1 MPPNTTADAATLEV
15 DENDASPDEEPQAP
29 AAPASLAASPDAV
42 RNSPEFRALNAKL
55 RREARERGR
64 IEQQL
69 VTEREHRA
77 AAEADRMAEQESEI
91 QALLGDD
98 GVDAWNRISELSVSD
113 PLGAAREM
121 RRFAESLAQ
130 SQPPAAPAPA
140 GAPPPDEGAA
150 AVSTRTP
157 LPPVRGVGA
166 GVPLGQSGNDNS
178 WAAIKADAEARFG
191 ELVEMNQNPTTR
203 NRVTMRHRA
212 EGVITYLAGAL
223 AGHMVDRESRQR

>member
-1 MPPNTTADAATLEV
+1 VPNTTADPATLEV
-15 DENDASPDEEPQAP
+15 DDDASPDEEPEAP
-29 AAPASLAASPDAV
+29 AAPASIAASPEAV
-42 RNSPEFRALNAKL
+42 RNSPEYRALRNKL
-55 RREARERGR
+55 RTESRNKGR

-69 VTEREHRA
+69 VAEREARA
-77 AAEADRMAEQESEI
+77 AAEADRMGEQENEI
-91 QALLGDD
+91 RELLGDD
-98 GVDAWNRISELSVSD
+98 GVEAWNRISDLSVSD

-121 RRFAESLAQ
+121 RRFAETLAQ

-140 GAPPPDEGAA
+140 GAPPPDEGA